1 MIIATLPRDIGKD
14 IIIKKPNFNKKCTC
28 NLWKKVENIRTM
40 PQKVLKTEV
49 NSTKIREAKEME
61 ERCQEIE
68 EKRKI

>member
-1 MIIATLPRDIGKD
+1 MIIVTLPRDIGKD

-49 NSTKIREAKEME
+49 NSTKKDEGS
-61 ERCQEIE
+61 
-68 EKRKI
+68 KRDGGKIPRN